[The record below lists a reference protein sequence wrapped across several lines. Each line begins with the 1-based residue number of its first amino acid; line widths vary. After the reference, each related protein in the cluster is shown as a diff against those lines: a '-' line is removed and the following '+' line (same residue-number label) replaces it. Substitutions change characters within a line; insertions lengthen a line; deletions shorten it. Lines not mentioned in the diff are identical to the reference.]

1 MQNDLRQE
9 AVQSLETVQA
19 LLMDPFNDILGL
31 ADNFVKQYSNFFG
44 LIQKIKDAYTILK
57 EG

>member
-1 MQNDLRQE
+1 
-9 AVQSLETVQA
+9 
-19 LLMDPFNDILGL
+19 MDPFNDILGL